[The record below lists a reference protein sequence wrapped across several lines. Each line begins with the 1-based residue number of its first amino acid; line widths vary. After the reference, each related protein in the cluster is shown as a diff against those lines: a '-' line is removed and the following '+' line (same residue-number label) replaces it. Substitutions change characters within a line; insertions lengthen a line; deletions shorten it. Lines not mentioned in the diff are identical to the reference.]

1 MRGDDR
7 VESVSFHSD
16 PNVANVTPMS
26 PAKKQIPRFARDDK
40 LHHACRSDYFSLRQL
55 TEPRFS
61 TVLDS
66 ISMSKPLR
74 SRYLSVITWP
84 VPSSDTP

>member
-1 MRGDDR
+1 MPLQ
-7 VESVSFHSD
+7 SD
-16 PNVANVTPMS
+16 PDVTRCRWEKSRPLASLGMTNCTTHN
-26 PAKKQIPRFARDDK
+26 DK
-40 LHHACRSDYFSLRQL
+40 LHHAHRSNHFSFRQL

-74 SRYLSVITWP
+74 SRYFSVITWP